1 MNTPFHH
8 NCKSL
13 LITKLIYIVGPNIL
27 AVSFHQAEFI
37 GKQANIWQVW
47 LSKAE
52 GTMYHR
58 WIPSMMTVF
67 FSREQGFPRTLFQLQ
82 SDLLE
87 HKEVRLARVGVWI
100 VTVAFTVCVNS
111 FQDFE
116 AIKKQKYINRF
127 VNCFH

>member
-13 LITKLIYIVGPNIL
+13 LITKLIYIVGPYIL

-37 GKQANIWQVW
+37 GKEAYIWQVQH
-47 LSKAE
+47 SKAE

-58 WIPSMMTVF
+58 WIPSMATVF
-67 FSREQGFPRTLFQLQ
+67 FSREQGFPRTPFQLQ
-82 SDLLE
+82 SDLLDPCW
-87 HKEVRLARVGVWI
+87 VWI
-100 VTVAFTVCVNS
+100 VTVAFPVCVNS
-111 FQDFE
+111 FKDFE

>member
-13 LITKLIYIVGPNIL
+13 LITKLIYIVGPYIL

-47 LSKAE
+47 HSKAE
-52 GTMYHR
+52 GTMYHK
-58 WIPSMMTVF
+58 WIPRMTTVF
-67 FSREQGFPRTLFQLQ
+67 FSREQGFPRTPFQLQ

-87 HKEVRLARVGVWI
+87 HEVRLARVGVWI